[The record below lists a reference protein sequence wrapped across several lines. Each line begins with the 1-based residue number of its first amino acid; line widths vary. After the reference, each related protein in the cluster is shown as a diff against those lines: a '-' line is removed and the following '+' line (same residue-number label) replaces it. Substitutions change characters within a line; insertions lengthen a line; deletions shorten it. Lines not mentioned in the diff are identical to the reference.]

1 MQMKATDFASVF
13 AALTDENDDFSYLVK
28 KYKLDPTRDFVG
40 ADLSNVNFG
49 AFSVEILN
57 LKDANL
63 IGADLSLIKCKKLIT
78 DSAELKDTK
87 LPPQHVRKNVHE
99 QTDSALIS
107 EIKGRAIL
115 AIHSYLE
122 KEPSKRNTAERIFD
136 SGAPEYVEYFTRSEK
151 IEIEKRIITAAQQF
165 SKAVQR
171 TTRSNRKKNF
181 KIQKGWKSKVIK
193 FHYDFDRTQLY
204 RQLNGDE
211 LDRYF
216 LGKLADSI
224 HLDSGSVDDLQPIFT
239 KHLPDYES
247 MKRDLAVLK
256 SSTENTSIKRAA
268 FKHIIQSLCRSCDH
282 VTMIFV
288 DFLPFSKILY
298 HQLNR
303 DIKTY
308 IKFIFIG
315 PYVAES
321 SQAASMVSSEHF
333 VYGYVPERRKFAE
346 TDLSKIVKRISL
358 ATNGK
363 LLFSNALSKDI
374 KSLVGLEINI
384 AIPRIS
390 ALVAD
395 AIKKVERKISSK
407 LNRRGQLYIY

>member
-1 MQMKATDFASVF
+1 MSSTSPG
-13 AALTDENDDFSYLVK
+13 VK
-28 KYKLDPTRDFVG
+28 
-40 ADLSNVNFG
+40 
-49 AFSVEILN
+49 
-57 LKDANL
+57 
-63 IGADLSLIKCKKLIT
+63 
-78 DSAELKDTK
+78 
-87 LPPQHVRKNVHE
+87 
-99 QTDSALIS
+99 
-107 EIKGRAIL
+107 
-115 AIHSYLE
+115 
-122 KEPSKRNTAERIFD
+122 
-136 SGAPEYVEYFTRSEK
+136 K

-256 SSTENTSIKRAA
+256 SSTENKLNQESGLQTYYS
-268 FKHIIQSLCRSCDH
+268 
-282 VTMIFV
+282 VTMPELRSRHYDFV